1 MKIYIF
7 ILFLSVV
14 FFGTQIKAAIPS
26 TVTKSDSSFV
36 DENDKLSSLTNNSLT
51 EFKSLSKRERKLR
64 IQEAKLLV
72 KQYKNDKKAGIADEN
87 SNLLLIILAVLLPP
101 LAVYLHQG
109 EVNDKFWIS
118 VLLSLLLWVPGIIYA
133 LLVIFGKV

>member
-14 FFGTQIKAAIPS
+14 LFGTQIKAAIPS
-26 TVTKSDSSFV
+26 TITKSDSSFV

-51 EFKSLSKRERKLR
+51 EFKSLSKKERKLR

-72 KQYKNDKKAGIADEN
+72 KQYKIDKKAGIADEN

-109 EVNDKFWIS
+109 EINDN
-118 VLLSLLLWVPGIIYA
+118 
-133 LLVIFGKV
+133 